1 MRVLLVE
8 DERKMA
14 NALKRGLEEENHRV
28 TVALEGREGFELAA
42 RHDFDIVIL
51 DVMLPVMDGFEV
63 ARKLRQS
70 KPDVPILMLTAR
82 DATPDVIHGLDL
94 GADDYLTKPFAFD
107 ELLARIRA
115 VARRRPSAR
124 AGELR
129 VDDLVLD
136 PSKHRVTRAGIEI
149 KLSATEF
156 RLLEFLMRRGG
167 QVVPRAALIEG
178 VWEIGS
184 DLEENTLDAFIRLLR
199 NKIDREHETKLIHTV
214 RGVGYSLRAGNA
226 E

>member
-28 TVALEGREGFELAA
+28 TIALDGREGFELAA
-42 RHDFDIVIL
+42 GHDFDIVIL

-63 ARKLRQS
+63 ARKLRQC

-115 VARRRPSAR
+115 VARRRPAAR

-129 VDDLVLD
+129 VEDLILD
-136 PSKHRVTRAGIEI
+136 PSKHRVSRAGIEI
-149 KLSATEF
+149 RLSATEF

-167 QVVPRAALIEG
+167 QVVPRSALIEG

-199 NKIDREHETKLIHTV
+199 NKVDREHETKLIHTV
-214 RGVGYSLRAGNA
+214 RGVGYSLRAGSA